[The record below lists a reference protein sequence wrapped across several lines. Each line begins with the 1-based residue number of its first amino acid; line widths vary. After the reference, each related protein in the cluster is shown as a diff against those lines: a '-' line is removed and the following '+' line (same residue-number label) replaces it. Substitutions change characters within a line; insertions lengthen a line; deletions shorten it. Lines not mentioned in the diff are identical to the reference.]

1 MPDDRS
7 DRREEDE
14 GVRADRGG
22 QRMVWIMLLLGAVV
36 GGVAIWW
43 TQSAL
48 EDLTALAQT
57 NRTAAIELFRTRVL
71 PAFVITVLVGVVA
84 GIMMMRQGLQI
95 LRAGEFPPPGM
106 RTVADTPRQRGRI
119 ARVVGWLMSITGFLL
134 AAIPLLILILFL
146 WLLRQA

>member
-1 MPDDRS
+1 MRERPS
-7 DRREEDE
+7 DRPGDD
-14 GVRADRGG
+14 VVHADPRA
-22 QRMVWIMLLLGAVV
+22 QRLVWTVLLLGAIA
-36 GGVAIWW
+36 GAIAIWW

-48 EDLTALAQT
+48 EDLTTLAQT
-57 NRTAAIELFRTRVL
+57 DRAAAIELFRTRVL

-84 GIMMMRQGLQI
+84 GMMMMRQGLQI

-106 RTVADTPRQRGRI
+106 RTIADTPRRRGRT

-134 AAIPLLILILFL
+134 AAIPLLILIIFL

>member
-7 DRREEDE
+7 DRREEDDV
-14 GVRADRGG
+14 VRADPGT

-36 GGVAIWW
+36 GGIAIWW

-48 EDLTALAQT
+48 EDLTALAET
-57 NRTAAIELFRTRVL
+57 NRPAAIELFRTRVL

-106 RTVADTPRQRGRI
+106 RTVADTPRQRGRT

-134 AAIPLLILILFL
+134 AAIPLLVLILFL

>member
-7 DRREEDE
+7 DRREEDG
-14 GVRADRGG
+14 GVRADRGA

-36 GGVAIWW
+36 GGIAIWW

-106 RTVADTPRQRGRI
+106 RTVAGTPRQRGRT

-134 AAIPLLILILFL
+134 AAIPLLILIIFL